1 MDEILG
7 SVNCGLDRWQ
17 VLVREN
23 GIVELNSLYG
33 ENAVSISVTLNF
45 TSIEDFR
52 NLSKLFA
59 KAADLFE
66 KREISTT
73 RVLKYVPQI

>member
-33 ENAVSISVTLNF
+33 ENAVSTSVILNF

-59 KAADLFE
+59 KATDLFE

>member
-33 ENAVSISVTLNF
+33 ENTVSTSVILNF

-59 KAADLFE
+59 KATDLFE